1 MKNLNEKGF
10 GIVEVILVSAIM
22 AIVFLGIM
30 SYLNS
35 YSRLTA
41 INKMETEALYYARS
55 SLEQA
60 RAVRDEN
67 SDINYTYGWD
77 VMYGLDFASTSH
89 YNFQISGL
97 GWIPV
102 VGDKIIEGYTIWV
115 TLESVYRDVNDDIDL
130 VAGVLDDNSIKVISH
145 VSYFSRG
152 EAKEIILFE
161 YLTNFK

>member
-10 GIVEVILVSAIM
+10 GMIEVILVSSIM
-22 AIVFLGIM
+22 VIVFLAIM
-30 SYLNS
+30 SYLS
-35 YSRLTA
+35 CYFKLTS
-41 INKMETEALYYARS
+41 INKTETEALYYARS

-67 SDINYTYGWD
+67 SDANYTYGWD
-77 VMYGLDFASTSH
+77 VLYDLDFASTSH

-97 GWIPV
+97 SWTPV
-102 VGDKIIEGYTIWV
+102 VGDKIIERYTIWV

-130 VAGVLDDNSIKVISH
+130 VAGVLDNNSIKVISH
-145 VSYFSRG
+145 VSYSFRG